1 MRKCWSS
8 SAAFFSCVQLY
19 LLDAVLGMKT
29 HSDFEGGSVSMVMQS
44 APLYG
49 QSFKKKRNIEFW

>member
-1 MRKCWSS
+1 MRKCRSS
-8 SAAFFSCVQLY
+8 SAVFFSCVQSY

-29 HSDFEGGSVSMVMQS
+29 HSDFEGGLVGMVMQS

-49 QSFKKKRNIEFW
+49 QSFKKKKET